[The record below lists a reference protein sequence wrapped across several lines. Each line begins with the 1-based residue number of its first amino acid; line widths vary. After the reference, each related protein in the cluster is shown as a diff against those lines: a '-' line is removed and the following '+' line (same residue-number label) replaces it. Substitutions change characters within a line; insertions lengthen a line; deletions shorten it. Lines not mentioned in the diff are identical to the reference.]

1 MQLIEER
8 ALEALQTLPP
18 SIQRVQ
24 PNENDDDSNNEN
36 NTLTMQIKTPTL
48 YHFNPQTHTQIQED
62 LPAAVDLKTF
72 LINSST
78 TTTTTTTSNGN
89 GNANPNSPSQPLAHT
104 IGRALGEWLRSF
116 HEWIEAPA
124 QQALRTQMG
133 QNTRMQELKC
143 SVNYD
148 GLVDAVERFPGV
160 LGAVRGVFE
169 RVRDMAREEV
179 GSASASGVGGIH
191 GDFWTGK

>member
-18 SIQRVQ
+18 SIQRVK
-24 PNENDDDSNNEN
+24 PNNGGNDNENDS
-36 NTLTMQIKTPTL
+36 LTIQIKTPTL
-48 YHFNPQTHTQIQED
+48 YHFHPQTHTQIQED

-72 LINSST
+72 L
-78 TTTTTTTSNGN
+78 TTTTTTTS
-89 GNANPNSPSQPLAHT
+89 AEPNSLSQPLAHS

-116 HEWIEAPA
+116 HGWIEAPA

-133 QNTRMQELKC
+133 QNLRMQELKC

-148 GLVDAVERFPGV
+148 GLVNAVERFPGV
-160 LGAVRGVFE
+160 LGASGGVFE
-169 RVRDMAREEV
+169 RVRDMARAEV
-179 GSASASGVGGIH
+179 GSGVGPGVGGIH

>member
-18 SIQRVQ
+18 SIQRVK
-24 PNENDDDSNNEN
+24 PNNGGNDNENDS
-36 NTLTMQIKTPTL
+36 LTIQIKTPTL
-48 YHFNPQTHTQIQED
+48 YHFHPQTHTQIQED

-72 LINSST
+72 L
-78 TTTTTTTSNGN
+78 TTTTTTS
-89 GNANPNSPSQPLAHT
+89 AEPNSLSQPLAHS

-116 HEWIEAPA
+116 HGWIEAPA

-133 QNTRMQELKC
+133 QNLRMQELKC

-148 GLVDAVERFPGV
+148 GLVNAVERFPGV
-160 LGAVRGVFE
+160 LGASGGVFE
-169 RVRDMAREEV
+169 RVRDMARAEV
-179 GSASASGVGGIH
+179 GSGVGPGVGGIH